1 MTADRLVVPARLLA
15 ILLLVIPLLAILL
28 LVIPLLAIL
37 LLAVPLLA
45 ILLLA
50 VQPLAIAAGRAVAL
64 GERRNSRQN
73 QLQALKGGSELAG

>member
-37 LLAVPLLA
+37 LLA

-64 GERRNSRQN
+64 GERRHSRQN
-73 QLQALKGGSELAG
+73 QLQALKGGSELA